1 MTIKEARKS
10 AGLTQQAIT
19 DKIGIPRRTLQDWE
33 AGRRS
38 CPEWCERLIVEKIL
52 QLKKVQEVSD
62 D

>member
-33 AGRRS
+33 AGRRA

-52 QLKKVQEVSD
+52 QLKEEQEADSV
-62 D
+62 